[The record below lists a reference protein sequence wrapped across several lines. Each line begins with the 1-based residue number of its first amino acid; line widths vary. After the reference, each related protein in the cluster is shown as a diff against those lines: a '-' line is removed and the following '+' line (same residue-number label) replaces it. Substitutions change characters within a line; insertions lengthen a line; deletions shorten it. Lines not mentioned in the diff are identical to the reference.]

1 MKNQLRRM
9 GLALTKGLQRGREL
23 AFEIC
28 RYMIDAEGSFRDVAR
43 EKSRLTKMN
52 GIGMSTNLRP
62 TAVTKLG
69 GTMLL
74 SLSLSLSGCAG
85 TNYKRADIAGPK
97 PEFFAP
103 PDQLF
108 VTNRDHRLGPS
119 DVVDV
124 LVYRAPEFTGQF
136 KVDDSGKIMMPL
148 IGLVPVQ
155 GMTTTELAA
164 DLRTRLSKSYY
175 VDPDVSVTLKES
187 VSKQIIVDGSVRKP
201 GEYPVVGRTTLME
214 AVARAGG
221 VGPESNL
228 RRVVIFRTINGE
240 RMVAAFDLAAIREAQ
255 ADDPEIFAQDIIIVD
270 GSRTRQA
277 LRDFFMT
284 LPIIGLFRP
293 FIL

>member
-1 MKNQLRRM
+1 MC
-9 GLALTKGLQRGREL
+9 LALTKGWQRGREL

-28 RYMIDAEGSFRDVAR
+28 CYMIDAEGIFRDEAR

-52 GIGMSTNLRP
+52 GIGMSTNLQS
-62 TAVTKLG
+62 TAVTKIG
-69 GTMLL
+69 GAALLALLL
-74 SLSLSLSGCAG
+74 SLGACAG
-85 TNYKRADIAGPK
+85 TAYKRSDIRAPQ

-103 PDQLF
+103 PDQIF

-124 LVYRAPEFTGQF
+124 LVYRAPEFSGQF
-136 KVDDSGKIMMPL
+136 RVDDSGKIMMPL
-148 IGLVPVQ
+148 IGSFPVQ
-155 GMTTTELAA
+155 GMTTTQLAS
-164 DLRTRLSKSYY
+164 DLRARLSKSYY
-175 VDPDVSVTLKES
+175 VNPDVSVTLKES
-187 VSKQIIVDGSVRKP
+187 VSQQIVVDGSIGKP
-201 GEYPVVGRTTLME
+201 GAYPLSGRTTLME

-221 VGPESNL
+221 VGPDSNL
-228 RRVVIFRTINGE
+228 RRVVIFRTIKGE
-240 RMVAAFDLAAIREAQ
+240 RMVAAFDLAAIREAR
-255 ADDPEIFAQDIIIVD
+255 ADDPEVFAEDIIIVD